1 ALNIQ
6 LARGIKGYALDPIWQ
21 DVLEWFIQHET
32 TSSTSYKV
40 LQSLFYENNPVDLQ
54 PETVKELYPKH
65 VKASVSRLEMLYR
78 CSYQH
83 LSPAINH
90 HILKSSNRYQYIQRK
105 LEATIA
111 KATYILSEQAR
122 LSGFTPAGIELSFGY
137 DGGLDPVSINLPN
150 GYEVVLRGRI
160 DRVD

>member
-1 ALNIQ
+1 
-6 LARGIKGYALDPIWQ
+6 
-21 DVLEWFIQHET
+21 IQHET

-83 LSPAINH
+83 FVQYNLKLQDRRTYKLDEPDIGHLFHEAIKR
-90 HILKSSNRYQYIQRK
+90 ITEWIQEEER
-105 LEATIA
+105 
-111 KATYILSEQAR
+111 
-122 LSGFTPAGIELSFGY
+122 SFASMTK
-137 DGGLDPVSINLPN
+137 D
-150 GYEVVLRGRI
+150 E
-160 DRVD
+160 